1 MLAND
6 WDNIDDV
13 EISRSNQSFLMQNCS
28 LLPIFVR
35 DVLYIEQ
42 NERMEKN
49 LGCLIPKRMVIL
61 RCNSERFCFV
71 LFCFSKVANGH

>member
-1 MLAND
+1 
-6 WDNIDDV
+6 
-13 EISRSNQSFLMQNCS
+13 MQNCS

-49 LGCLIPKRMVIL
+49 LGSLIPKRDGYSEIL
-61 RCNSERFCFV
+61 FF
-71 LFCFSKVANGH
+71 KVANGP